1 MQISLG
7 SLSLIMD
14 VLPDPQPD
22 PSFRYAFTESIV
34 VFAAAYIFLL
44 ITQTENFSAA
54 HDSITYLVGI
64 VNGEQLFHPHHLLY
78 HVLARDWLMF
88 WKAVFPAIPDYSIVT
103 AFTSLWG
110 SACLALV
117 WAIFRTRFGHRVAT
131 ALSATSIIAFS
142 YGTWFYS
149 ANIEVYMPA
158 IFFML
163 LLLHAI
169 PEKLSRNS
177 VLLLAVLHSLAILFH
192 QVNILFAVFL
202 LYYFIRQGRPFGV
215 ARALGL
221 YVGTGLLLV
230 GGMYF
235 YGGWIAEG
243 HQSMEKWITWIRG
256 YTYGHDYWRPWTTET
271 PVMVATGIAHA
282 LIGGHFL
289 FQIPQVNQRLSGSLA
304 EHSLQDELY
313 LSSAIDPA
321 MAWFLSGLCIAL
333 LILIGILIWRFIRQK
348 AWHSP
353 PAARFFS
360 MGAGWAILLYS
371 LFFSFWMPEILE
383 FWILQLMLFWLLL
396 LGGVLQSTQRKHV
409 PSTISITV
417 VVALILFAVNYF
429 GSMRWLS
436 SKTYD
441 YYRKQTEALN
451 IHLNPGDLVV
461 LEDPWILDG
470 YICYFTPARALQAAA
485 FREKR
490 FQKEGFTGGR
500 IFYITKGQNP
510 DRGKLENDLSRKFGP
525 ETLYLPGGEI
535 VLISEE

>member
-1 MQISLG
+1 MQIQQG

-14 VLPDPQPD
+14 VLPQPQPV
-22 PSFRYAFTESIV
+22 STFRAAFSEAIV
-34 VFAAAYIFLL
+34 VFAAACIFLL
-44 ITQTENFSAA
+44 ITQTQNFSAA

-64 VNGEQLFHPHHLLY
+64 INGEQLFHPHHLLY
-78 HVLARDWLMF
+78 HVLARNWLLF
-88 WKAVFPAIPDYSIVT
+88 WQAVFPSIPDYSIVT

-110 SACLALV
+110 AGSLALV
-117 WAIFRTRFGHRVAT
+117 WTIFRRRFGLRVKAALYAT
-131 ALSATSIIAFS
+131 LVIAFS

-158 IFFML
+158 VFFML

-169 PEKLSRNS
+169 PEKLSRKA
-177 VLLLAVLHSLAILFH
+177 VLLIAVLHSLAILFH

-202 LYYFIRQGRPFGV
+202 LYYFIRQGKSIGV

-221 YVGTGLLLV
+221 YMGTGLLLV

-243 HQSMEKWITWIRG
+243 HQSWSEWITWIRG

-271 PVMVATGIAHA
+271 PLMVATGIAHA

-289 FQIPQVNQRLSGSLA
+289 FQIPQVNQRLTGSLA

-321 MAWFLSGLCIAL
+321 WAWFLSGLCIAL
-333 LILIGILIWRFIRQK
+333 LILTVLLIWRYIRQK
-348 AWHSP
+348 AWKAP

-360 MGAGWAILLYS
+360 MGAGWTIFLYS

-383 FWILQLMLFWLLL
+383 FWILQLLLCWMLL
-396 LGGVLQSTQRKHV
+396 LGGVLRYPQRLHV
-409 PSTISITV
+409 PSTASVTLVI
-417 VVALILFAVNYF
+417 ALILFTVNYF

-436 SKTYD
+436 SPEYD
-441 YYRKQTEALN
+441 YYRKQTDALN
-451 IHLNPGDLVV
+451 IHLNAGDLVV

-470 YICYFTPARALQAAA
+470 YIRYFTPARAIQAGDPREELMHEDR
-485 FREKR
+485 FR
-490 FQKEGFTGGR
+490 GGR
-500 IFYITKGQNP
+500 IFYITKEHNA
-510 DRGKLENDLSRKFGP
+510 DRRKLENDLGRKFGP
-525 ETLYLPGGEI
+525 ETLYLPGGEM